1 MVLSGLIE
9 EDVPTLTRT
18 RSSPFWCTK
27 ELFYSV
33 WFNLLEREGGRLGAG
48 VEREVRNGG
57 REGV

>member
-33 WFNLLEREGGRLGAG
+33 WFNLLGRWRGRLGTG
-48 VEREVRNGG
+48 VEREVRSRG
-57 REGV
+57 REGG